1 MERCDGYRGG
11 VSRYGKVGRLTGSV
25 IVIERCKRY

>member
-11 VSRYGKVGRLTGSV
+11 VSRYGKVRLLTGSV